1 MPLPSDRKT
10 DKYSNEFSNKI
21 NRKLRTMQLLPI
33 GISSLIS
40 LMTNDFGTPSIAAPP
55 PPSSFLLSQ
64 TPAERLDLDPEIIE
78 QSPVL
83 QRWLQEIPDIQS
95 DIRNDPNFRTRLRLV
110 YLNFPSSDHASG
122 LGIAIEDLFIDT
134 TALTLNADY
143 QTALTADRESYGA
156 NLRYYVLP
164 LGDRINIAPIVGYR
178 SVETEN
184 DSTDG
189 IDLGIRFLLIP
200 SRTAAADIAF
210 TQTWVIPANNQT
222 VSLSTLTFGYAL
234 TDQLRLATDLQLQH
248 TDDTTDSHVGIGM
261 EWMF

>member
-1 MPLPSDRKT
+1 MLLHNDRNSDRFS
-10 DKYSNEFSNKI
+10 DEFSNQI
-21 NRKLRTMQLLPI
+21 SRKFRTMRFIPI
-33 GISSLIS
+33 GISSFIL
-40 LMTNDFGTPSIAAPP
+40 LMIGAFGPSSIAAPP
-55 PPSSFLLSQ
+55 PPSTFLLSQ
-64 TPAERLDLDPEIIE
+64 TPAEQLDLDPDIIE

-95 DIRNDPNFRTRLRLV
+95 DIRNDPSFRTRLRLV
-110 YLNFPSSDHASG
+110 YLNFPSSDRASG
-122 LGIAIEDLFIDT
+122 LGIVLEDLFIDST
-134 TALTLNADY
+134 RLTLNADY
-143 QTALTADRESYGA
+143 QTAFTADRESYGA

-164 LGDRINIAPIVGYR
+164 LGDRINIAPLVGYR

-222 VSLSTLTFGYAL
+222 VSLSTLTFAYAL

-248 TDDTTDSHVGIGM
+248 TDDTTDSRVGIGM